1 MFNKILEAF
10 PPPRF
15 LSPPFAG
22 LAISDS
28 AIRCIQFGRK
38 KGSLYV
44 EKYAEKKLPPGVI
57 ISGEINNPDE
67 LINNLEQ
74 LKKELNLNYVRVSL
88 PEEKAYLFTAKIP
101 IVKQKEVRSAVES
114 KMEENVPV
122 SPTEL
127 TYDYK
132 LFDHRQKQHLDV
144 VVSCLPIKFI
154 ESEVEILRKAGLFPL
169 SLEIESQ
176 AIVRALLP
184 PSSFGTALIVHFSP
198 DKVGLYVE
206 SFGLVRFT
214 STIPLKGELNS
225 DPNFLSAEIKKLF
238 VYWHTLKENIDKP
251 DNKITKIIACGE
263 NFDETTISYL
273 ATHNKTVSSL
283 GNVWLNAFN
292 IEKMIPD
299 ISFSDSLKYVAA
311 VGLALPSDEL
321 I

>member
-15 LSPPFAG
+15 LSLPFSG
-22 LAISDS
+22 VAISDS
-28 AIRCIQFGRK
+28 AVRCIQFGRRH
-38 KGSLYV
+38 GSLYI
-44 EKYAEKKLPPGVI
+44 EKYAEKKLPPGVV

-67 LINNLEQ
+67 LINTLSS

-88 PEEKAYLFTAKIP
+88 PEERAYLFTAKIP
-101 IVKQKEVRSAVES
+101 IVKQKEVRSAIES

-132 LFDHRQKQHLDV
+132 LFHHKQKQHLDI
-144 VVSCLPIKFI
+144 VVSCLPVKFI
-154 ESEVEILRKAGLFPL
+154 DNYVEIIKKAGLYPL

-184 PSSFGTALIVHFSP
+184 PNSFGTSLIIHFNP

-206 SFGLVRFT
+206 SFGVVRFT
-214 STIPLKGELNS
+214 STIPLKGELAT

-251 DNKITKIIACGE
+251 DNKITRIIACGE

-273 ATHNKTVSSL
+273 SGHNKTAASI
-283 GNVWLNAFN
+283 GNVWINAFN
-292 IEKMIPD
+292 IEKKLPE
-299 ISFSDSLKYVAA
+299 ISFNDSLKYTAA
-311 VGLALPSDEL
+311 VGLALPTEAL